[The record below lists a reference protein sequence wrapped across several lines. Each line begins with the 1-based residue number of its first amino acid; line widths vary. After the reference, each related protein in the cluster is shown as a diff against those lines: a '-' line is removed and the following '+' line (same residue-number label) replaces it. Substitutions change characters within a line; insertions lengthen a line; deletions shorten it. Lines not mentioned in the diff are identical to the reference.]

1 MALRPPHPRKQE
13 ALEMLRGGATV
24 RQVAEALGIKANT
37 VKVWKKRAG
46 ITRGSTGEGY
56 KAKTGRVQGKGTGED
71 LTTPSNV
78 ISIHEEKRGKKRERD
93 REGETAAERLED
105 WKDRRTQ
112 KRLRAM
118 PRIDRVKLLNI
129 ARRLIDMLDTGLM
142 CPACDGDDAQ
152 PLTAQEFSLYTRS
165 YTQHLDRLSSS
176 VNVEELLKEEREE
189 RGAEFYETPEG
200 HREISREL
208 RRIGPRLLTDALK
221 ADPEALR
228 ILRLAVDRATGLTG

>member
-1 MALRPPHPRKQE
+1 
-13 ALEMLRGGATV
+13 
-24 RQVAEALGIKANT
+24 
-37 VKVWKKRAG
+37 
-46 ITRGSTGEGY
+46 
-56 KAKTGRVQGKGTGED
+56 
-71 LTTPSNV
+71 
-78 ISIHEEKRGKKRERD
+78 
-93 REGETAAERLED
+93 
-105 WKDRRTQ
+105 
-112 KRLRAM
+112 M
-118 PRIDRVKLLNI
+118 PRIDRVKILNI
-129 ARRLIDMLDTGLM
+129 ARRLIDMMDTGLM
-142 CPACDGDDAQ
+142 CPACDGDDAK

-176 VNVEELLKEEREE
+176 VNVEELLREEGEE

>member
-1 MALRPPHPRKQE
+1 
-13 ALEMLRGGATV
+13 MLRGGATV
-24 RQVAEALGIKANT
+24 RAVAEALDIKANT

-46 ITRGSTGEGY
+46 ITRGSTGGGY
-56 KAKTGRVQGKGTGED
+56 RAKTGRVQGKGTGEGP
-71 LTTPSNV
+71 TTPSNV
-78 ISIHEEKRGKKRERD
+78 VAIHKGKR
-93 REGETAAERLED
+93 GETAAERLEG
-105 WKDRRTQ
+105 WKDRRTV

-129 ARRLIDMLDTGLM
+129 ARRLIDMMDTGLM
-142 CPACDGDDAQ
+142 CPACDGDDAK

-176 VNVEELLKEEREE
+176 VNVEELLREEGEE